1 MYETSNAKSGWRIPR
16 RILIALAIL
25 ASLIA
30 IFYAEEDWR
39 GKRAWENCKRE
50 LEAKGMVLD
59 WEKFIPPPVP
69 DDQNFFKAPRMAG
82 WFIKKPPG
90 YMGPFTNDFADG
102 SLFATLEKY
111 RVKTNS
117 ILIADLTIEPPA
129 ANFKA
134 AGTNIVFKLD
144 DAWARRHVVELIRD
158 NLGSSTM
165 GAQGFTLMAKPL
177 NQIRP
182 VRLVVQTD
190 KLPALD
196 EITALFPTNIV
207 PAGLGNLQIEA
218 GVESNSFC
226 VWIDPFPAIPN
237 SAQVYAASDYL
248 EWGDGFKTNFDL
260 IREAL
265 KRPYARIDGDYT
277 QPFAIPIPNFVAARF
292 LAQTLASRTQCYL
305 LLGQPEKA
313 LREMT
318 LLNDSRH
325 FLERTPTGQ
334 PMTLV
339 DAMINVAITG
349 LYANTIA
356 DGLQK
361 HAWQE
366 PQLAALQEQLKKID
380 LLPTV
385 AGAFKMELAGSTRTF
400 ETHPAYKLAGLFK
413 LVDLVS
419 GGASASKKTKAG
431 TFWWLLKNPMYLF
444 LNLAPRGWWYQNLAN
459 CAVYESK
466 SLDGFDLEHDTL
478 SPRLFDEVTHNL
490 NQFLDHKSPFN
501 LMASVAVPN
510 IAKASQTLAHNQTLA
525 NEAQIVCALERYH
538 LARGEYPETLDA
550 LVPQFIEKL
559 PHDIIGGQPLH
570 YRRIAGGKFLL
581 YSVGWNE
588 TDDGGQVVSKPDGSE
603 DWEKGDWVW
612 QYPVK

>member
-1 MYETSNAKSGWRIPR
+1 MPKSNVR
-16 RILIALAIL
+16 RAIIVLGGFALLIAL
-25 ASLIA
+25 
-30 IFYAEEDWR
+30 FYAEEDWR
-39 GKRAWENCKRE
+39 GKRAWEYCKRE

-59 WEKFIPPPVP
+59 WDKFIPPPMP
-69 DDQNFFKAPRMAG
+69 DDQNFFKAPNMTQ
-82 WFIKKPPG
+82 WFQKNPPG
-90 YMGPFTNDFADG
+90 FTAPYTNEFA
-102 SLFATLEKY
+102 SFAALEKY
-111 RVKTNS
+111 RAKTNS
-117 ILIADLTIEPPA
+117 ILIAELTIELPT
-129 ANFKA
+129 ANFEST
-134 AGTNIVFKLD
+134 GTNIVFKFD
-144 DAWARRHVVELIRD
+144 DVRSRRHVVELMRD
-158 NLGSSTM
+158 NIGSGII
-165 GAQGFTLMAKPL
+165 GAQGFILRSKPL

-182 VRLVVQTD
+182 AHLIFQAE
-190 KLPALD
+190 KLPASN
-196 EITALFPTNIV
+196 EIAAVFPKDVI
-207 PAGLGNLQIEA
+207 PAGTDNLRVEA
-218 GVESNSFC
+218 GSESNSFRVC
-226 VWIDPFPAIPN
+226 VSPFPADPYVV
-237 SAQVYAASDYL
+237 QVYTASDYL
-248 EWGDGFKTNFDL
+248 EWGDEFKTNFDL

-265 KRPYARIDGDYT
+265 KRPYVRMDGDYT

-292 LAQTLASRTQCYL
+292 LAQTLASRAQCYL
-305 LLGQPEKA
+305 LLGHPEKA

-349 LYANTIA
+349 LYVNTIA

-361 HAWQE
+361 QAWQE
-366 PQLAALQEQLKKID
+366 PQLAALQEQLKRIN
-380 LLPTV
+380 LSPIV
-385 AGAFKMELAGSTRTF
+385 AAGFKMELAGSTRTF

-419 GGASASKKTKAG
+419 GGASASTKTKTGA
-431 TFWWLLKNPMYLF
+431 FWWLCKNPMYLF

-459 CAVYESK
+459 CAAYESK

-478 SPRLFDEVTHNL
+478 LPRAFNEVTHNL

-510 IAKASQTLAHNQTLA
+510 IAKATLTLAHNQTLV
-525 NEAQIVCALERYH
+525 NEAQIACALERYH
-538 LARGEYPETLDA
+538 LAHGEYPETLDA

-570 YRRIAGGKFLL
+570 YRRTNNGKFLL

-588 TDDGGQVVSKPDGSE
+588 TDDGGIASDKMDQ
-603 DWEKGDWVW
+603 GDWVW
-612 QYPVK
+612 QYPLK

>member
-1 MYETSNAKSGWRIPR
+1 MKSNMNETPKDKSGWRIPR
-16 RILIALAIL
+16 RVLVALAIL
-25 ASLIA
+25 ATLIA
-30 IFYAEEDWR
+30 IFYAEEDWH
-39 GKRAWENCKRE
+39 GKHAWKNCKRE

-90 YMGPFTNDFADG
+90 YTGPFTNDFADG

-144 DAWARRHVVELIRD
+144 DAWARRHIVELIRD

-165 GAQGFTLMAKPL
+165 GAQGFTLMTKPL

-196 EITALFPTNIV
+196 EIAALFPTIIV
-207 PAGLGNLQIEA
+207 PAGLGNLRIEA

-248 EWGDGFKTNFDL
+248 EWGNGFKTNFDL

-277 QPFAIPIPNFVAARF
+277 QPFAMPIPNFVAARF
-292 LAQTLASRTQCYL
+292 LAQTLASRAQCYF

-313 LREMT
+313 LSELT
-318 LLNDSRH
+318 LLNETCH
-325 FLERTPTGQ
+325 FLEGGPTGR

-339 DAMINVAITG
+339 AAMINVAITG
-349 LYANTIA
+349 LYVNTIA
-356 DGLQK
+356 DGLQR

-366 PQLAALQEQLKKID
+366 PQLIALQKQLAEI
-380 LLPTV
+380 
-385 AGAFKMELAGSTRTF
+385 
-400 ETHPAYKLAGLFK
+400 
-413 LVDLVS
+413 
-419 GGASASKKTKAG
+419 
-431 TFWWLLKNPMYLF
+431 
-444 LNLAPRGWWYQNLAN
+444 NLAPVIVQAFEIEPAAVCHTLEITSLRKIMSMSSESGNDRSIWQKVKDLKFHKSDLVPCGWVYQNMVLIARLEHRQ
-459 CAVYESK
+459 VE
-466 SLDGFDLEHDTL
+466 GFDLANDL
-478 SPRLFDEVTHNL
+478 ILPRKLEDLMREMNTVVFQGHARPYN
-490 NQFLDHKSPFN
+490 FL
-501 LMASVAVPN
+501 AAWAIPN
-510 IAKASQTLAHNQTLA
+510 YTKATQTLAHNQTLV

-538 LARGEYPETLDA
+538 LAHGEYPETLDA

-570 YRRIAGGKFLL
+570 YRREASWKFLL

-588 TDDGGQVVSKPDGSE
+588 TDDGGLESPPTQNGWIDYT
-603 DWEKGDWVW
+603 KGDWTW
-612 QYPVK
+612 QYPAK